1 MVRMIDISQQ
11 QADIAE
17 RLNRV
22 RLARAHALFSPL
34 QKHLFTLIPYLLH
47 HHHQSLPGYN
57 GEATPYGVTDFQMT
71 PGLLDALDV
80 FKLEPIP
87 AEVPQT
93 PLLEGVYVM
102 GSTASFGQH
111 PKSDVDVW
119 LVYNSD
125 LESPAVERL
134 QQKSRMLT
142 NWFGGFDFEVNF
154 YLVHPTQFS
163 RDYQERIQNEW
174 EVLGHEHS
182 GTAQHWL
189 LLEEFYRSHIRLA
202 GKTVAWWPGAQA
214 QAQYL
219 FFGDV
224 HRLPAN
230 EYFGA
235 SLWQLYK
242 GLEKPHKALLKV
254 LLLEAYASDYPGSR
268 LITDSI
274 WEKTLAGDF
283 TIDNDPYLLLY
294 QFIEQYL
301 VRVGD
306 SRRLEIARR
315 CLYLKCGIR
324 LSDQRQSQDWRYQQ
338 LRKMVLD
345 WEWPYSLVVTLDNC
359 DNWHSGELQW
369 FNAQLNELMLV
380 SYQTLLRFASIHSLS
395 EHFKIEDL
403 GLLTRKLHTYF
414 SDNEQQILRLNPLWS
429 QHLAE
434 KHLTVV
440 RSGQAPK
447 KSYLYRLPPDPRQFF
462 GEVAVYKAS
471 NTASLMAW
479 ACLNGV
485 CDTHTRWHE
494 YGRSSARGRRLRRT
508 ARRLLPHLANRHWRV
523 SKMDLCQPWHYRKL
537 LLLLNLDYDP
547 TADWSGQGIML
558 DLLGSNLLSVGQQQF
573 CLLGSI
579 HLISLNS
586 WGEWHC
592 HSFQGEQALL
602 QLISYVAPGLKRGTD
617 KVELDV
623 VSASKKVQPQLE
635 HCLCR
640 LMKQVYRLIRDAQ
653 ATRTLVQPLQ
663 LRDKRYGLFFDA
675 KGMSYRDLSDV
686 KSLYEQMVR
695 GELQQPPDT
704 LVNGKASVNVPQ
716 VIRDF
721 AVKGILQYFL
731 QQGDN
736 ALDVYVLDERNQLSH
751 YVQAGANVS
760 DLVAQLTRH
769 YAFGDTQNMRDRFNF
784 PQFFMLVLED
794 HKITAVPFGL
804 ASGTGQS
811 EF

>member
-1 MVRMIDISQQ
+1 MIDFTQQ
-11 QADIAE
+11 KAEIAE
-17 RLNRV
+17 RLNCM
-22 RLARAHALFSPL
+22 RLERAQALFPPL
-34 QKHLFTLIPYLLH
+34 HRQLFTLIAYLMH

-57 GEATPYGVTDFQMT
+57 GEATPHGVKAFRTDARH
-71 PGLLDALDV
+71 LAALALFKFEDV
-80 FKLEPIP
+80 EEEQPIAP
-87 AEVPQT
+87 C
-93 PLLEGVYVM
+93 LEGVYAM

-119 LVYNSD
+119 LVYDSSLD
-125 LESPAVERL
+125 AKAIARL

-142 NWFGGFDFEVNF
+142 NWFAGFEFEVNF

-163 RDYQERIQNEW
+163 RDYHERIQNEW
-174 EVLGHEHS
+174 EVLGQEHS
-182 GTAQHWL
+182 GSAQHWL

-202 GKTVAWWPGAQA
+202 GKPVAWWPGAKA
-214 QAQYL
+214 DERHL

-224 HRLPAN
+224 HQLPAN

-254 LLLEAYASDYPGSR
+254 LLLEAYASNYPGSC
-268 LITDSI
+268 LITDAI
-274 WEKTLAGDF
+274 WDKSLAGDF
-283 TIDNDPYLLLY
+283 SIANDPYLLLY
-294 QFIEQYL
+294 QVIERYL
-301 VRVGD
+301 KRIGD
-306 SRRLEIARR
+306 TRRLEIARR
-315 CLYLKCGIR
+315 CLYLKCGIQ
-324 LSDQRQSQDWRYQQ
+324 LSNPQQAQDWRYAQ

-345 WEWPYSLVVTLDNC
+345 WEWPYSLVLTLDHC
-359 DNWHSGELQW
+359 EQWHSGELQW

-380 SYQTLLRFASIHSLS
+380 SYQTLLRFASTHSLS

-414 SDNEQQILRLNPLWS
+414 SDNEQQILLLNPLWS
-429 QHLAE
+429 RSLAE
-434 KHLTVV
+434 NHLTVI
-440 RSGQAPK
+440 RSSTDA
-447 KSYLYRLPPDPRQFF
+447 KSYLYRLPPEPKQFL
-462 GEVAVYKAS
+462 GEVAIYQTI
-471 NTASLMAW
+471 NTAAVIAW

-485 CDTHTRWHE
+485 CDHHTRWHE
-494 YGRSSARGRRLRRT
+494 YGRSRARGRRLRRV

-537 LLLLNLDYDP
+537 LLLLNMDQDP
-547 TADWSGQGIML
+547 TADWLGQGIML
-558 DLLGSNLLSVGQQQF
+558 DLLDSNLLSVGQQQR

-592 HSFQGEQALL
+592 HGFHGEQALL
-602 QLISYVAPGLKRGTD
+602 ELVSHVAPGLKRSLG

-623 VSASKKVQPQLE
+623 VSASKKIRPQLE
-635 HCLCR
+635 HGLR
-640 LMKQVYRLIRDAQ
+640 RILKQIYHLIRDARDG
-653 ATRTLVQPLQ
+653 RTLVQPLQ

-686 KSLYEQMVR
+686 TSLYQQLVR
-695 GELQQPPDT
+695 GELQPLADSAIEDKT
-704 LVNGKASVNVPQ
+704 KRVAVPQ

-731 QQGDN
+731 RHRDN
-736 ALDVYVLDERNQLSH
+736 SLDVFVLDEANQLGH
-751 YVQAGANVS
+751 YVQSNVDVS
-760 DLVAQLTRH
+760 ELVSQLTRH
-769 YAFGDTQNMRDRFNF
+769 YAFGTIQNMRDRFNF
-784 PQFFMLVLED
+784 PQFFMLQDEEHNIV
-794 HKITAVPFGL
+794 AVPFGV
-804 ASGTGQS
+804 ASEHDQS